1 MGNEMDAKGVKIC
14 KIQTVSAY
22 LPMVDEAD
30 ADAEFY
36 GAVSEN
42 DEDVYAVCDQD
53 EVVGLSY
60 MSGDVKG
67 FLYVYIFPQYRNRG
81 YGRAAVRLS
90 ERQMGSSKLESI
102 ATCYDI
108 NNEAAREFAA
118 ACGFVKEFSSAYM
131 KYKGE
136 LFEEKMLPVRQYR
149 DEDYGEAQK
158 LSAEAFHQM
167 RLSTGCFP
175 DSVPEAPSA
184 AMRQQWAD
192 TAEERYVYVLGDEI
206 VGYAHIDGGELS
218 CVAIKT
224 SRQGEGLGRVFVK
237 FLVNKL
243 LGKGCREPFLYCV
256 VGNKARRLYDSLGFR
271 ETARGEYAKKR
282 VKA

>member
-1 MGNEMDAKGVKIC
+1 MQHEMNIKDVKIC
-14 KIQTVSAY
+14 KIQTASEY
-22 LPMVDEAD
+22 LPMMDQED

-42 DEDVYAVCDQD
+42 DADVYAVCAQD
-53 EVVGLSY
+53 KVVGLSY

-81 YGRAAVRLS
+81 YGQAAVRLS
-90 ERQMGSSKLESI
+90 ERRMDSLKWESVT
-102 ATCYDI
+102 TCYEM
-108 NNEAAREFAA
+108 NNGRARKFAR

-131 KYKGE
+131 KYNGKS
-136 LFEEKMLPVRQYR
+136 FEEKLPPVRQYR
-149 DEDYGEAQK
+149 DEDYGEAQR

-175 DSVPEAPSA
+175 DSVPETPSA
-184 AMRQQWAD
+184 AMRQHWAD
-192 TAEERYVYVLGDEI
+192 TAEDRYVYVLGDEI
-206 VGYAHIDGGELS
+206 VGYAHIDGAELS

-224 SRQGEGLGRVFVK
+224 ARQGQGLGREFVK

-243 LGKGCREPFLYCV
+243 LGEGHREPFLYCV

-271 ETARGEYAKKR
+271 EAACSEYAKKR